1 MNLFK
6 LPNSAGTFQLT
17 LDGVKNS
24 AYIKS
29 ADGGF
34 VKASVID
41 EPVGPENLRIKHTS
55 TVEIE
60 PFAFEIG
67 FAGSRTVLQWIQ
79 SSWRKQYARKSGDLT
94 HGDFDHKGVARHQF
108 TGALITETTFPA
120 LDGASREA
128 AYLKFKML
136 PESVDY
142 LPDQNRVDG
151 LMESQQK
158 DWACS
163 AFRLIIDG
171 VPTPAVQK
179 IESFTVK
186 QGVKRLYNGRAR
198 FPEIEP
204 TKIEFPNIVA
214 TIAEVNAGSVM
225 DWYKQFVVKGG
236 PDRAHERNG
245 SIEFLGPDKRT
256 VLMRVILKEVGLC
269 SANVIGSQANQGIK
283 QVKFE
288 LYVGSMD
295 LDLGGAGI
303 A

>member
-34 VKASVID
+34 VKASVVD
-41 EPVGPENLRIKHTS
+41 EPIGPENLRIKHTS

-67 FAGSRTVLQWIQ
+67 FAGSRAVLQWIQ
-79 SSWRKQYARKSGDLT
+79 ASWRKQYARKNGDLT
-94 HGDFDHKGVARHQF
+94 HGDFDYKGIARHQF
-108 TGALITETTFPA
+108 TGALITETTFPQ
-120 LDGASREA
+120 LDGSSREA

-142 LPDQNRVDG
+142 LPDQNHVDG

-158 DWACS
+158 DWSCS
-163 AFRLIIDG
+163 SFRLIIDG

-225 DWYKQFVVKGG
+225 DWYKQFVVKGA
-236 PDRAHERNG
+236 PDRASERNG
-245 SIEFLGPDKRT
+245 AIEFLGPDKRM
-256 VLMRVILKEVGLC
+256 VLMRVILKEVGLA
-269 SANVIGSQANQGIK
+269 SANVVGSQANQGIK

-288 LYVGSMD
+288 MYVGSMD
-295 LDLGGAGI
+295 LDLAGTGI

>member
-6 LPNSAGTFQLT
+6 LPNAGGTFQLT

-34 VKASVID
+34 VKANVID

-60 PFAFEIG
+60 PFSFEVG
-67 FAGSRTVLQWIQ
+67 FAGSRAVLQWIQ
-79 SSWRKQYARKSGDLT
+79 ASWRKQYARKNGDLT
-94 HGDFDHKGVARHQF
+94 HGDFDHKGIARHQF
-108 TGALITETTFPA
+108 TGALITETTFPT
-120 LDGASREA
+120 LDGGSREA

-136 PESVDY
+136 PEAVDY
-142 LPDQNRVDG
+142 LPDQNPISG
-151 LMESQQK
+151 LIESQQK
-158 DWACS
+158 TWSCS
-163 AFRLIIDG
+163 AFRLVIDG

-186 QGVKRLYNGRAR
+186 QGVKRLYNGRNR

-214 TIAEVNAGSVM
+214 TIAEVNAGPVM

-236 PDRAHERNG
+236 ADRSFERSG
-245 SIEFLGPDKRT
+245 AIEFLGPDKRT
-256 VLMRVILKEVGLC
+256 VLMRVILKEVGLA
-269 SANVIGSQANQGIK
+269 SANVTGSQANQGIK

-295 LDLGGAGI
+295 LDLGGTGVA
-303 A
+303 